1 MRIVDLLKRAQSLCN
16 NEEDKHALF
25 WLLME
30 LLEYNNSDYLL
41 NQNNVV
47 DDTFTNKY
55 LELVNSYLVDK
66 IPVQQLV
73 GHSYFYGRKFI
84 VSKYTLIPRPETE
97 ELVFKSINYLKDRY
111 SNLSELKVLDLAT
124 GSGCIGITLQK
135 KLGCSV
141 TISDVSIEALE
152 IAKKNIKLHNACVEV
167 RHSSWFDNVTD
178 SYDLIISNPPYIPL
192 SDKLENKVLKE
203 PFEALFS
210 GLEGLDSYEVI
221 LSEIKSHLNDYGM
234 IAFEHGINQND
245 KLIKLINN
253 NLSNI
258 EVKQE
263 KDLSGRDR
271 FTFIFLSK

>member
-73 GHSYFYGRKFI
+73 GHSYFYGNKFI
-84 VSKYTLIPRPETE
+84 VSKDTLIPRPETE
-97 ELVFKSINYLKDRY
+97 ELVFKTINYLRTRY
-111 SNLSELKVLDLAT
+111 SDLSKLKILDLAT

-135 KLGCSV
+135 ELGCDL
-141 TISDVSIEALE
+141 TISDISLEALE
-152 IAKKNIKLHNACVEV
+152 IAKQNIKLHNVNV
-167 RHSSWFDNVTD
+167 KVIHSSWFENITD
-178 SYDLIISNPPYIPL
+178 RFDLIISNPPYIPL
-192 SDKLENKVLKE
+192 SDKLEEKVLKE
-203 PFEALFS
+203 PLDALFS
-210 GLEGLDSYEVI
+210 GLDGLDSYELI
-221 LSEIKSHLNDYGM
+221 LSSIKERLNVGSM
-234 IAFEHGINQND
+234 IAFEHGINQNE
-245 KLIKLINN
+245 KLANLINV
-253 NLSNI
+253 NLTNI

-263 KDLSGRDR
+263 KDLSGKDR
-271 FTFIFLSK
+271 FTFIFLSE